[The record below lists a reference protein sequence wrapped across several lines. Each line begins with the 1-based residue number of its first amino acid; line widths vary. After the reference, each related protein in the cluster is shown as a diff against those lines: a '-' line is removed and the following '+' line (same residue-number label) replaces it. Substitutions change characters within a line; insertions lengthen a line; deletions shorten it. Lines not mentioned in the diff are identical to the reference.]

1 MALTEAQKEEIA
13 ELYHLPLTQIQVVG
27 AGYNDRLFKPH
38 AKPHPEPVQLVYA
51 GKLSYAKGV
60 PWFLRAL
67 SKLQNLPWRLH
78 LVGGGSGGEKQ
89 TCLRLAEKLAERVKV
104 HGAVSQQDLAAI
116 MKQSHIFILP
126 SFYEGLPLVV
136 LEALACGCRVI
147 ATNLPGLKEIIGK
160 LQTPFISLVKIPR
173 LHTID
178 SPVEEDEKNFE
189 DNLQRALKLQIT
201 AAMSQPQFELSSIA
215 DTMAS
220 FSWAGVF
227 KRVERVYFEALNNF
241 EKR

>member
-1 MALTEAQKEEIA
+1 M
-13 ELYHLPLTQIQVVG
+13 
-27 AGYNDRLFKPH
+27 
-38 AKPHPEPVQLVYA
+38 QLVYA

-67 SKLQNLPWRLH
+67 SKIHALPWQLH
-78 LVGGGSGGEKQ
+78 LVGGGSGAEKQ
-89 TCLRLAEKLAERVKV
+89 ACLRLADKLGERVKV

-147 ATNLPGLKEIIGK
+147 ATRLPGINEILGK
-160 LQTPFISLVKIPR
+160 LQTRLISLVKIPR
-173 LHTID
+173 LHAID
-178 SPVEEDEKNFE
+178 SPVEEDEKKFE
-189 DNLQRALKLQIT
+189 DNLENALKVQIA
-201 AAMSQPQFELSSIA
+201 AAMSQPQVDLSPIA
-215 DTMAS
+215 DIMVS

-227 KRVERVYFEALNNF
+227 ERVGRVYFEALKNF
-241 EKR
+241 KNAEF